1 MIDIN
6 LDHTAALDVN
16 KEDAGYVCTVANP
29 TKNIELAT
37 IKLNNNQVTSEVN
50 SNKLEA
56 TTSDITEN
64 NNQTTN
70 LNTVLTQTRSIND
83 NYGAINQSS
92 SVITT
97 KSIVNN
103 QTNNSNSAPIT
114 SQPKKTACSACSN
127 VSNYSILGILKN
139 NTITPCMNK
148 NIPFFNL
155 SNNYVAFDQKVSCCY
170 PLLSYNECCSC
181 NVDTILPSHYLKLIN
196 LDNASNNIDYDNYKD
211 LFIKKNDIPV
221 KEIYFNEINN
231 KFVILYDDEQ
241 SYKSNSELYLVSN
254 TQDLNNTT
262 STKKMKF
269 KDDFRI
275 ECPLQKIHSIYYN
288 NEDLYVIGR
297 QNSQLILMVTT
308 IGVTKGDNQWKEITT
323 LAYNDIH
330 SNAKF
335 SSNGAFIFLLTNDN
349 QLLIFSKED
358 SWNEIN
364 KLTNKNNFPVDINYN
379 SKDMIFIS
387 NNNMVINNL
396 HSTKEIKI
404 TLKDTTAAC
413 FIPNSTDF
421 IVFTKQLEMTLIRKQ
436 LEHYFAVS
444 HMSIDYEVDQ
454 AYFHP
459 KDPTGLIVLAK
470 SPSCTQECLN
480 VFAYIGLTFLV
491 NVGGACLGTCCCCWG
506 DFCACNYCKSL
517 GDLSCCN
524 LCFGAEI
531 CGKYKANTII
541 GTYTGMGC
549 SAVLSLVYFIMQA
562 LNKNTIQTNLYNLR
576 YKIKLDDFFVYKKD
590 G

>member
-6 LDHTAALDVN
+6 LDHTAIFEIN
-16 KEDAGYVCTVANP
+16 KKATSYVCTVTNP
-29 TKNIELAT
+29 TNNIELAT
-37 IKLNNNQVTSEVN
+37 IKLNNNQVTSETN

-56 TTSDITEN
+56 TTSYITEN
-64 NNQTTN
+64 NNKNTN
-70 LNTVLTQTRSIND
+70 LNTVLTRSIND
-83 NYGAINQSS
+83 NYGTINQSS
-92 SVITT
+92 SIITKQST
-97 KSIVNN
+97 VNN
-103 QTNNSNSAPIT
+103 KTNNSNSGPIT
-114 SQPKKTACSACSN
+114 SQPKKTASSN

-155 SNNYVAFDQKVSCCY
+155 SNNYVAFNQKVSCCY

-181 NVDTILPSHYLKLIN
+181 KVDTILPSHYLKLIKI
-196 LDNASNNIDYDNYKD
+196 SNVSKHIEHDNYKD

-221 KEIYFNEINN
+221 KEIYFNEITSN
-231 KFVILYDDEQ
+231 FVILYDDDQ
-241 SYKSNSELYLVSN
+241 SYKSNSELYLVSY

-275 ECPLQKIHSIYYN
+275 ACPLQKIHSIYYN

-308 IGVTKGDNQWKEITT
+308 IGVTKGDNRWKEIIT

-379 SKDMIFIS
+379 SEDMIFIS
-387 NNNMVINNL
+387 NNNMVINKL

-404 TLKDTTAAC
+404 TLKDITAAC

-421 IVFTKQLEMTLIRKQ
+421 IVFTKQLEMTLMTKQ
-436 LEHYFAVS
+436 LENYFTAS
-444 HMSIDYEVDQ
+444 DHNIGYEVEQ

-459 KDPTGLIVLAK
+459 EDPTKLIVLAK
-470 SPSCTQECLN
+470 LPWCTQKCN
-480 VFAYIGLTFLV
+480 DISSHICAITPT
-491 NVGGACLGTCCCCWG
+491 GACFGCIGTCCCFWKDCCSG
-506 DFCACNYCKSL
+506 KPYVKSGSSLFCPCSA
-517 GDLSCCN
+517 
-524 LCFGAEI
+524 AEI
-531 CGKYKANTII
+531 CSKYKASAII
-541 GTYTGMGC
+541 GTYTGMGL
-549 SAVLSLVYFIMQA
+549 SVVSSLVYFIMHA
-562 LNKNTIQTNLYNLR
+562 LDKNTMQTNLY
-576 YKIKLDDFFVYKKD
+576 KIQ
-590 G
+590 